1 MALGYVR
8 AVSAPEHV
16 NASARPGPRVRTGP
30 PSLPRG
36 PDAGTRAAVASH
48 VGVPRW
54 SAYAWGA
61 IAATTAFI
69 AITCWWLT
77 QDRSIP
83 IYDAGVQL
91 ETALLYHNMLQAG
104 NLLGPFTHTNVYPI
118 LGHIVGAVAALIG
131 GVNVASPIIGENLV
145 FVPLLA
151 LGCYQTG
158 RLLFGRLAGM
168 LAVVFVLGS
177 PLLISMFHVFLL
189 DAPLAALVAVSVW
202 LILASEDFS
211 RPGVAA
217 LAGLSVGLGLNMK
230 AQFAL
235 FLVGLVLIVLL
246 HGGWRNWRGFA
257 IFCAVALAVGLPWYI
272 VHFSKL
278 GEMLELASSGPGT
291 PVGNIP
297 PTFSG
302 ANYTWYFWSILN
314 SQLLAPL
321 SVLAAGGMLWTLV
334 GVVRDRGRQAARL
347 EFLAGGFAAWLVITF
362 PDSHHDIR
370 YGMPLLGYLAV
381 IGTGWITCLPRTAR
395 LAATGLLVVGV
406 AANTLGIDFGVGG
419 AGQEVKLALAH
430 PLPATEQSPDRI
442 VLYSTNGFLASAP
455 SRDGD
460 VPGLLEA
467 LHREGVRTVSWSAEQ
482 SLLPDFSEAGLVPLA
497 RIAGLVPVV
506 TQSPQYSRSASVAT
520 LVHESVTARTPPTCT
535 RLSDGTGVWIVRYD
549 TAAGKLALYCP
560 TRRPRFYDAGGVG

>member
-1 MALGYVR
+1 MPLGYVR
-8 AVSAPEHV
+8 AVSAPEH
-16 NASARPGPRVRTGP
+16 AT
-30 PSLPRG
+30 
-36 PDAGTRAAVASH
+36 
-48 VGVPRW
+48 PRW

-83 IYDAGVQL
+83 IYDAGDQL

-104 NLLGPFTHTNVYPI
+104 NLLGPFTHKSVYPI
-118 LGHIVGAVAALIG
+118 LGHMVGAVAALIG

-145 FVPLLA
+145 FVSLLA

-189 DAPLAALVAVSVW
+189 DAPLTALVSVSVW
-202 LILASEDFS
+202 LVLASEDFS
-211 RPGVAA
+211 RTGVAG
-217 LAGLSVGLGLNMK
+217 LAVGLGLNMK

-257 IFCAVALAVGLPWYI
+257 IFCVVAGAVGLPWYI
-272 VHFSKL
+272 VHFSEL
-278 GEMLELASSGPGT
+278 GELLELSSSGPGT

-297 PTFSG
+297 PTFSS
-302 ANYTWYFWSILN
+302 ANLTWYFWSVLN

-321 SVLAAGGMLWTLV
+321 FILAFGGGLWTLV
-334 GVVRDRGRQAARL
+334 TLVRDRGRPAARL

-362 PDSHHDIR
+362 PDAHHDIR
-370 YGMPLLGYLAV
+370 YGLPLLGYLAV
-381 IGTGWITCLPRTAR
+381 VGTGWIACLPRTAR
-395 LAATGLLVVGV
+395 LAAIALLVLGV
-406 AANTLGIDFGVGG
+406 AANTLSIDFGVGR
-419 AGQEVKLALAH
+419 EVTLELVH
-430 PLPATEQSPDRI
+430 PAAQGEQFPDRI
-442 VLYSTNGFLASAP
+442 VLYLTNGFLASAP

-467 LHREGVRTVSWSAEQ
+467 LHREGVSTVSWSAEQ

-497 RIAGLVPVV
+497 QIADLTPVV
-506 TQSPQYSRSASVAT
+506 TRSLEYSRSASDAT
-520 LVHESVTARTPPTCT
+520 LVHEAVTARTPPTCT
-535 RLSDGTGVWIVRYD
+535 RLSDGTGVWVVRYD